1 MIILVIED
9 SREEMI
15 LLRTALSAVTN
26 VPIRVVHVD
35 QLSAASTCLAAG
47 HFDAIVLNLNLP
59 DSTGL
64 NTLARVQASAPGIP
78 VVIMAGMDDERLALD
93 GIRAGAQDYV
103 VKGGYDGALLSRSL
117 CTAIERKRLLTDLE
131 ARAADRTTELAAA
144 HQSLLRDRTDL
155 KRMEE
160 TVRDSEE
167 RFRALYDET
176 PFMHFTVNQQGT
188 VLSTNSFGATQ
199 LGYTP
204 EELIGRSILSVFY
217 EEDTDAV
224 VRKLAEAFGHPSS
237 TAWWTF
243 RMVKKDGTT
252 TWVSETVRIARGA
265 DTPVALIACEDVT
278 AFQQVAKKRGEQ
290 ELLNMIMLSTGPS
303 GITRVASDG
312 TLLQINPVGLRL
324 IEAGNEQD
332 AIGLSMFDLVASE
345 HRVAFVSMLDDVIA
359 GHERTLQF
367 KIQGFK
373 GSSRWMETHAVPLRN
388 PITGCT
394 EQLAVTNDITE
405 RKNREDALLAV
416 VEGVATQTG
425 EEFFSSLVRRMA
437 TAFNVQFAYLSERDA
452 EGTHFRSIAAWRA
465 GAFIEPLAVPTGSPC
480 EAVLTG
486 QAVHYP
492 DRLHAIYP
500 HVRLISDFGVVS
512 YCGVPVTDKTGRVIG
527 HIALMDNK
535 PMPDGKLAIP
545 TLQAFASRIAAEQE
559 RKRVVQSLEHSR
571 SLFQSFVEHA
581 PVAVAMLDQQLRYV
595 AVSQRWYQDYQLGE
609 RDIIGQHHYDVFP
622 EIRDMREW
630 QDIYQR
636 CLAGA
641 IERREEDLFVRANGS
656 TDWLRWEVRPW
667 HDEHGAIGG
676 IIMFT
681 ELITE
686 RKQIQE
692 AMLQAK
698 DAAETATRA
707 KSEFLANMSHEIR
720 TPMNAIVGM
729 ADLLGETSLTDEQ
742 GKYVRIFR
750 NAGQNLMTLLNDILD
765 LSKVEAK
772 QVELERIHFD
782 LQDVIDNVIDLL
794 ALRARDKNIEPTC
807 YVSPA
812 VPRFLYG
819 DPTRLHQI
827 LVNLVGNAIKFT
839 DQGSIELRVVPNPEI
854 SEPGALLFSVTDTGI
869 GIPPDK
875 LESIFESFTQAHV
888 STARKYGGTGLGLA
902 ISKQFAILMGG
913 RIWAESRVGQGS
925 TISCALRFDV
935 EPESPE
941 AALSALTDLNAL
953 RVLVVDDNATN
964 RLIAREALT
973 AWAMQAGEAP
983 DGLTA
988 LAELKRAREAG
999 EPYEFVLLDSRM
1011 PDLNGFEVAER
1022 IRADPS
1028 LHGLAILMLTSD
1040 FGGSTHRSG
1049 EVARTYDLGL
1059 AGYLEKPI
1067 KRSELRRALA
1077 IAHRRTQGLPP
1088 LPRQAEAPVAL
1099 VDHRALRILV
1109 VEDSTDNQ
1117 LLVKAYLK
1125 ATPYKVDIAENG
1137 RIACDMVTVG
1147 RYDLILMD
1155 IHMPVMDGYTTTA
1168 TIREW
1173 EMKQGIPPTP
1183 ILALTAYAYPED
1195 KRRIKAVG
1203 CNGVLAKPIKKS
1215 ALLEAILSHTGAVNS
1230 RKP

>member
-26 VPIRVVHVD
+26 IPIRVVHVD

-47 HFDAIVLNLNLP
+47 HFDAIILNLNLP

-64 NTLARVQASAPGIP
+64 NTLARVQASAPGMP
-78 VVIMAGMDDERLALD
+78 VVIMADMDDERLALD

-188 VLSTNSFGATQ
+188 VLSANSFGATQ

-312 TLLQINPVGLRL
+312 TLLQINPVGLRF
-324 IEAGNEQD
+324 IEVCNEQD

-345 HRVAFVSMLDDVIA
+345 HRAAFVSMLDDVIA

-367 KIQGFK
+367 KIQGLK

-388 PITGCT
+388 PVTGCT

-405 RKNREDALLAV
+405 RKKREDALLAV

-425 EEFFSSLVRRMA
+425 EDFFSSLIRRMA

-452 EGTHFRSIAAWRA
+452 AGTHFRSIAAWRA
-465 GAFIEPLAVPTGSPC
+465 GAFIEPLAVPMGSPC

-500 HVRLISDFGVVS
+500 HVRLISDFGVIS

-545 TLQAFASRIAAEQE
+545 TLQAFASRVAAEQE

-875 LESIFESFTQAHV
+875 LKSIFESFTQAHV

-988 LAELKRAREAG
+988 LAELKRARDAG

-1088 LPRQAEAPVAL
+1088 LPKQAEAPVAL

-1173 EMKQGIPPTP
+1173 EMKLGIPPTP

>member
-1 MIILVIED
+1 
-9 SREEMI
+9 
-15 LLRTALSAVTN
+15 
-26 VPIRVVHVD
+26 
-35 QLSAASTCLAAG
+35 
-47 HFDAIVLNLNLP
+47 
-59 DSTGL
+59 
-64 NTLARVQASAPGIP
+64 
-78 VVIMAGMDDERLALD
+78 
-93 GIRAGAQDYV
+93 
-103 VKGGYDGALLSRSL
+103 
-117 CTAIERKRLLTDLE
+117 
-131 ARAADRTTELAAA
+131 
-144 HQSLLRDRTDL
+144 
-155 KRMEE
+155 
-160 TVRDSEE
+160 
-167 RFRALYDET
+167 
-176 PFMHFTVNQQGT
+176 
-188 VLSTNSFGATQ
+188 
-199 LGYTP
+199 
-204 EELIGRSILSVFY
+204 
-217 EEDTDAV
+217 
-224 VRKLAEAFGHPSS
+224 
-237 TAWWTF
+237 
-243 RMVKKDGTT
+243 
-252 TWVSETVRIARGA
+252 
-265 DTPVALIACEDVT
+265 
-278 AFQQVAKKRGEQ
+278 
-290 ELLNMIMLSTGPS
+290 MIMLSTGPS

-312 TLLQINPVGLRL
+312 TLLQINPVGLRF
-324 IEAGNEQD
+324 IEARNEQD
-332 AIGLSMFDLVASE
+332 AIGLSMFDLVAPE
-345 HRVAFVSMLDDVIA
+345 HRAAFVSMHDDVIA
-359 GHERTLQF
+359 GHERTVQF
-367 KIQGFK
+367 KIHGLR

-388 PITGCT
+388 PVTGCT
-394 EQLAVTNDITE
+394 EHLAVTNDITD
-405 RKNREDALLAV
+405 RKKREDALLAV

-425 EEFFSSLVRRMA
+425 EDFFSSLVRRMA
-437 TAFNVQFAYLSERDA
+437 TAFNVQLAYLSERDA

-465 GAFIEPLAVPTGSPC
+465 GAFIEPFVVPTSSPC

-486 QAVHYP
+486 QAVHHP
-492 DRLHAIYP
+492 DRLHTIYP
-500 HVRLISDFGVVS
+500 HVRMIADLGVVS

-527 HIALMDNK
+527 HIALMDDK
-535 PMPDGKLAIP
+535 PIPDGKLMIP
-545 TLQAFASRIAAEQE
+545 ILQVFASRVAAEQE
-559 RKRVVQSLEHSR
+559 RKRAVQSLEHSR
-571 SLFQSFVEHA
+571 SMLKSFVEHTPA
-581 PVAVAMLDQQLRYV
+581 AVAMLDQQLRYV
-595 AVSQRWYQDYQLGE
+595 AVSQRWYQDYQLGA

-641 IERREEDLFVRANGS
+641 IERREEDSLVRADGQ
-656 TDWLRWEVRPW
+656 TDWVRWEVRPW
-667 HDEHGAIGG
+667 HDENGAIGG
-676 IIMFT
+676 IIIFT

-692 AMLQAK
+692 ALLQAK
-698 DAAETATRA
+698 DVAETATKA

-772 QVELERIHFD
+772 HVELERIHFD

-819 DPTRLHQI
+819 DPTRLQQI

-854 SEPGALLFSVTDTGI
+854 SEPGALVFSVTDTGV
-869 GIPPDK
+869 GIPADK
-875 LESIFESFTQAHV
+875 LESIFDSFTQAHV

-913 RIWAESRVGQGS
+913 RIWAESVVGHGS
-925 TISCALRFDV
+925 TISCALRFEV
-935 EPESPE
+935 ETEPTE
-941 AALSALTDLNAL
+941 APLSTLTDLNAL

-973 AWAMQAGEAP
+973 AWGMQAGEAP

-988 LAELKRAREAG
+988 LTELKRAREAG
-999 EPYEFVLLDSRM
+999 ESYDFVLLDSRM

-1028 LHGLAILMLTSD
+1028 LQDLAILMLTSD

-1088 LPRQAEAPVAL
+1088 LPRQVEAPVAL

-1109 VEDSTDNQ
+1109 VEDSPDNQ

-1147 RYDLILMD
+1147 RYDLVLMD

-1173 EMKQGIPPTP
+1173 EQRQGIPPIP
-1183 ILALTAYAYPED
+1183 IIAVTAYAYPED
-1195 KRRIKAVG
+1195 KRRIKDVG
-1203 CNGVLAKPIKKS
+1203 CNGVLAKPIKKA
-1215 ALLEAILSHTGAVNS
+1215 ALLEAILSHTGMGGH
-1230 RKP
+1230 PTQ

>member
-47 HFDAIVLNLNLP
+47 HFDAIILNLNLP

-78 VVIMAGMDDERLALD
+78 VVILAGMDDERLAMD

-103 VKGGYDGALLSRSL
+103 VKGRYDGVLLSRSL

-131 ARAADRTTELAAA
+131 ARAADSAAELASA

-188 VLSTNSFGATQ
+188 VLSINSFGATQ

-217 EEDTDAV
+217 EEDRDAV

-243 RMVKKDGTT
+243 RMLKKDGTT

-278 AFQQVAKKRGEQ
+278 AFKQVAKKRGEQ

-303 GITRVASDG
+303 CITRVASDG
-312 TLLQINPVGLRL
+312 TLLQINPVGLRI
-324 IEAGNEQD
+324 IEASNEQD
-332 AIGLSMFDLVASE
+332 AIGLSMFDLIVSE
-345 HRVAFVSMLDDVIA
+345 DRAAFVSMLNDVIA
-359 GHERTLQF
+359 GHARTLQF
-367 KIQGFK
+367 KIQGLK
-373 GSSRWMETHAVPLRN
+373 GSSRWMEAHAVPLNN
-388 PITGCT
+388 PVTGYT
-394 EQLAVTNDITE
+394 ELLAATHDITE
-405 RKNREDALLAV
+405 RKKREDGLLEV
-416 VEGVATQTG
+416 VKGVATQIG

-465 GAFIEPLAVPTGSPC
+465 GAFIEPFVVPTGSPC
-480 EAVLTG
+480 EAVLAG
-486 QAVHYP
+486 EAVHYP

-500 HVRLISDFGVVS
+500 HVRLISDFEVVS

-545 TLQAFASRIAAEQE
+545 ALQAFASRIAAEQE

-571 SLFQSFVEHA
+571 SLFQSFVEHV

-609 RDIIGQHHYDVFP
+609 RNIIGQYHYDVFP

-807 YVSPA
+807 YVSAA

-819 DPTRLHQI
+819 DPTRLQQI

-902 ISKQFAILMGG
+902 ISKQLATLMGG

-964 RLIAREALT
+964 RLIAREALI

-1028 LHGLAILMLTSD
+1028 LQGLAILMLTSD

-1173 EMKQGIPPTP
+1173 EMKQAIPPTP
-1183 ILALTAYAYPED
+1183 ILAVTAYAYPED

-1215 ALLEAILSHTGAVNS
+1215 ALLEAILSHTGAVNLQ
-1230 RKP
+1230 KP

>member
-15 LLRTALSAVTN
+15 LLRTALSAVTT
-26 VPIRVVHVD
+26 VAIRVVHVD
-35 QLSAASTCLAAG
+35 QLSAASTCLTAG
-47 HFDAIVLNLNLP
+47 HFDAIILDLNLP
-59 DSTGL
+59 DSIGL
-64 NTLARVQASAPGIP
+64 DTLARVQASAPGVP
-78 VVIMAGMDDERLALD
+78 VVIMAGMDDERLAMD
-93 GIRAGAQDYV
+93 GVRAGAQDYV
-103 VKGGYDGALLSRSL
+103 VKGRHDGALLFRSL

-131 ARAADRTTELAAA
+131 AHVADRTAELAAA

-188 VLSTNSFGATQ
+188 VLSTNSFGSTQ

-217 EEDTDAV
+217 EEDTEAV
-224 VRKLAEAFGHPSS
+224 VRKLAEAFGNPSC

-243 RMVKKDGTT
+243 RMVKKNGTM

-278 AFQQVAKKRGEQ
+278 AFKHVEKKQGEQ
-290 ELLNMIMLSTGPS
+290 DLLNVIMLSTGPS
-303 GITRVASDG
+303 CINRVASDG
-312 TLLQINPVGLRL
+312 TLLQINPAGLRY
-324 IEAGNEQD
+324 IEACNAQD

-345 HRVAFVSMLDDVIA
+345 HRAAFVSMHDDVIA

-367 KIQGFK
+367 KIQGLK
-373 GSSRWMETHAVPLRN
+373 GFSRWVETYAVPFRN
-388 PITGCT
+388 PVTGCI

-405 RKNREDALLAV
+405 RKKREDALLAV
-416 VEGVATQTG
+416 VEGVATQIG
-425 EEFFSSLVRRMA
+425 EDFFSSLVRRMA

-452 EGTHFRSIAAWRA
+452 EGAHFRSIAAWGA
-465 GAFIEPLAVPTGSPC
+465 GAFIEPFVAPAGSPC

-486 QAVHYP
+486 QAIHYP
-492 DRLHAIYP
+492 DRLQAIYP
-500 HVRLISDFGVVS
+500 HVRLISDFGIVS
-512 YCGVPVTDKTGRVIG
+512 YCGVPVADKTGRVIG

-545 TLQAFASRIAAEQE
+545 ILQAFASRIAAEQE
-559 RKRVVQSLEHSR
+559 RKRVVQSLERSR
-571 SLFQSFVEHA
+571 SLLQSFVEHT
-581 PVAVAMLDQQLRYV
+581 PVAVAMLDRQLRYV
-595 AVSQRWYQDYQLGE
+595 AVSQRWYHDYQLDE
-609 RDIIGQHHYDVFP
+609 QNIIGRHHYDVFP

-641 IERREEDLFVRANGS
+641 IERREEDPFVRANGH

-676 IIMFT
+676 IIIFT

-692 AMLQAK
+692 ALLQAK
-698 DAAETATRA
+698 EVAETATRA

-765 LSKVEAK
+765 LSKVEARHI
-772 QVELERIHFD
+772 ELERIRFD

-819 DPTRLHQI
+819 DPTRLQQI

-839 DQGSIELRVVPNPEI
+839 EQGSIELRVVPNPEI
-854 SEPGALLFSVTDTGI
+854 SEPGALLFSVFDTGI
-869 GIPPDK
+869 GIPADK
-875 LESIFESFTQAHV
+875 LETIFESFTQAHT

-902 ISKQFAILMGG
+902 ICKQLATLMGG
-913 RIWAESRVGQGS
+913 RIWAESTVGHGS
-925 TISCALRFDV
+925 TILCALRFDV

-941 AALSALTDLNAL
+941 ATLSTLTDLNAL
-953 RVLVVDDNATN
+953 RVLVVDDNPTN

-973 AWAMQAGEAP
+973 AWAMLTREAP
-983 DGLTA
+983 GGLTA
-988 LAELKRAREAG
+988 LTELKRAREAG

-1011 PDLNGFEVAER
+1011 PDLDGFEVAER

-1028 LHGLAILMLTSD
+1028 LKDLAILMLTSD
-1040 FGGSTHRSG
+1040 FGGAMRRSG
-1049 EVARTYDLGL
+1049 EVARTYELGL

-1067 KRSELRRALA
+1067 KRSELRRALT
-1077 IAHRRTQGLPP
+1077 IAHRRKQGLSP
-1088 LPRQAEAPVAL
+1088 LPKQVETPVAL
-1099 VDHRALRILV
+1099 VDHRPLRILV
-1109 VEDSTDNQ
+1109 VEDSPDNQ
-1117 LLVKAYLK
+1117 LLIKAYLK

-1215 ALLEAILSHTGAVNS
+1215 VLLEAILSHTGAVNS
-1230 RKP
+1230 LKP

>member
-176 PFMHFTVNQQGT
+176 PFMHFTVNQQGM

-367 KIQGFK
+367 KIQGLK

-388 PITGCT
+388 PITGYT

-405 RKNREDALLAV
+405 RKKREDALLAV

>member
-47 HFDAIVLNLNLP
+47 RFDAIILNLNLP

-78 VVIMAGMDDERLALD
+78 VVIMAGMDDERLAMD

-103 VKGGYDGALLSRSL
+103 VKGGYDGGLLSRSL

-131 ARAADRTTELAAA
+131 ARAADRTAELAAA
-144 HQSLLRDRTDL
+144 HQSLLRDRMDL

-199 LGYTP
+199 LGYTL

-217 EEDTDAV
+217 EEDRDAV

-252 TWVSETVRIARGA
+252 TWVSETVRIARGV

-278 AFQQVAKKRGEQ
+278 AFKHVAKKRGEQ

-312 TLLQINPVGLRL
+312 TLLQINPVGLRF
-324 IEAGNEQD
+324 IEACNEQD
-332 AIGLSMFDLVASE
+332 AIGLSMFDLVAPE
-345 HRVAFVSMLDDVIA
+345 DRAAFVSMHDDVIA
-359 GHERTLQF
+359 GHERTVQF
-367 KIQGFK
+367 KIHGLK
-373 GSSRWMETHAVPLRN
+373 GSSRWMETQAVPLRN
-388 PITGCT
+388 PVTGCT

-405 RKNREDALLAV
+405 RKKREDALLAV

-425 EEFFSSLVRRMA
+425 EDFFSSLVRRMA
-437 TAFNVQFAYLSERDA
+437 AAFNVQFAYFSERNA
-452 EGTHFRSIAAWRA
+452 EGTYFRSIAAWRA
-465 GAFIEPLAVPTGSPC
+465 GAFIEPFVVPMGSPC

-486 QAVHYP
+486 QAVYHP
-492 DRLHAIYP
+492 DQLHAIYP
-500 HVRLISDFGVVS
+500 HVRMIADLGVVS
-512 YCGVPVTDKTGRVIG
+512 YCGVPVTDRTGQVIG

-545 TLQAFASRIAAEQE
+545 ILQAFASRIAAEQE
-559 RKRVVQSLEHSR
+559 RTRVVQSLEHSR
-571 SLFQSFVEHA
+571 SLFLSFVEHA
-581 PVAVAMLDQQLRYV
+581 PVAVAMLDQQIRYV

-609 RDIIGQHHYDVFP
+609 RDIIGQYHYDVFP
-622 EIRDMREW
+622 EIRDMRKW

-667 HDEHGAIGG
+667 HDEHGVIGG
-676 IIMFT
+676 IIIFT
-681 ELITE
+681 EVITE
-686 RKQIQE
+686 RKRIQE
-692 AMLQAK
+692 ALLQAK

-772 QVELERIHFD
+772 HIELERIRFD

-819 DPTRLHQI
+819 DPTRLQQI

-839 DQGSIELRVVPNPEI
+839 DQGSIELRVVPNPEV

-913 RIWAESRVGQGS
+913 RIWAESRVGHGS

-935 EPESPE
+935 ELETPE
-941 AALSALTDLNAL
+941 APPSALADLNAL

-988 LAELKRAREAG
+988 LTELKRAREAG
-999 EPYEFVLLDSRM
+999 ESYDFVLLDSRM

-1028 LHGLAILMLTSD
+1028 LQDLAILMLTSD

-1077 IAHRRTQGLPP
+1077 IAHRRTQGLSP
-1088 LPRQAEAPVAL
+1088 LPRQVEAPVAL

-1147 RYDLILMD
+1147 RYDLVLMD

-1203 CNGVLAKPIKKS
+1203 CNGVLAKPIKKA
-1215 ALLEAILSHTGAVNS
+1215 ALLEAILSHTGGVNS
-1230 RKP
+1230 LKP

>member
-15 LLRTALSAVTN
+15 LLRAALSAVTN
-26 VPIRVVHVD
+26 VAIRVVHVD
-35 QLSAASTCLAAG
+35 QLSAASACLAAG
-47 HFDAIVLNLNLP
+47 HFDAIILNLNLP

-64 NTLARVQASAPGIP
+64 NTLARVQASAPGVP
-78 VVIMAGMDDERLALD
+78 VVIMAGMDDERLAMD

-131 ARAADRTTELAAA
+131 ARAADRTAELAAA

-188 VLSTNSFGATQ
+188 VLFTNSFGATQ

-217 EEDTDAV
+217 EEDRDAV
-224 VRKLAEAFGHPSS
+224 VRKLAEAFGDPSS

-265 DTPVALIACEDVT
+265 DTPVALITCEDVT
-278 AFQQVAKKRGEQ
+278 AFKHVAKKRGEQ
-290 ELLNMIMLSTGPS
+290 ELLNTIVLSTGPS
-303 GITRVASDG
+303 CITRVASDG

-332 AIGLSMFDLVASE
+332 AIGLSLFDLVVSE
-345 HRVAFVSMLDDVIA
+345 DRAAFVSMLNDVIA

-367 KIQGFK
+367 KIQGLK

-388 PITGCT
+388 PVTGCT

-405 RKNREDALLAV
+405 RKKREDALLEV
-416 VEGVATQTG
+416 IEGVATQTG
-425 EEFFSSLVRRMA
+425 EEFFSSLARRMA
-437 TAFNVQFAYLSERDA
+437 TAFNVRFAYLSERDA

-465 GAFIEPLAVPTGSPC
+465 GAFIEPFAVPPGSPC
-480 EAVLTG
+480 ETVLAG

-492 DRLHAIYP
+492 DRLHTIYP
-500 HVRLISDFGVVS
+500 HVRLISDFGIVS

-535 PMPDGKLAIP
+535 PMPDGRLAIP

-559 RKRVVQSLEHSR
+559 RKRIVQSLEHSR

-581 PVAVAMLDQQLRYV
+581 PVAVAMLDQQFRYV

-630 QDIYQR
+630 QGIYQR

-692 AMLQAK
+692 ALLQAK

-807 YVSPA
+807 YVSSA

-819 DPTRLHQI
+819 DPTRLQQI
-827 LVNLVGNAIKFT
+827 LLNLVGNAIKFT

-869 GIPPDK
+869 GIPQDK

-888 STARKYGGTGLGLA
+888 STARKYGGTGLGLS
-902 ISKQFAILMGG
+902 ISKQLATLMGG
-913 RIWAESRVGQGS
+913 RIWAQSRVGQGS

-1022 IRADPS
+1022 IRADPF
-1028 LHGLAILMLTSD
+1028 LQGLAILMLTSD
-1040 FGGSTHRSG
+1040 FGGSTYRSG

-1125 ATPYKVDIAENG
+1125 TTPYKVDIAENG

-1147 RYDLILMD
+1147 RYDLVLMD

-1203 CNGVLAKPIKKS
+1203 CNGVLAKPIKKA
-1215 ALLEAILSHTGAVNS
+1215 ALLEAILIYTGWS
-1230 RKP
+1230 TP

>member
-15 LLRTALSAVTN
+15 LLRTALSAVTS
-26 VPIRVVHVD
+26 VAIRVVHVD

-47 HFDAIVLNLNLP
+47 NFNAIILNLNLP

-78 VVIMAGMDDERLALD
+78 VVIIADMDAEQLAMD
-93 GIRAGAQDYV
+93 GIRAGAQDFV
-103 VKGGYDGALLSRSL
+103 VKGRYDGALLSRSL

-131 ARAADRTTELAAA
+131 ARVADRTAELAAA

-160 TVRDSEE
+160 TARDSEE

-188 VLSTNSFGATQ
+188 VLSTNSFGSTQ
-199 LGYTP
+199 LGYAP

-303 GITRVASDG
+303 CITRVASDG

-332 AIGLSMFDLVASE
+332 AIGLSMFDLVVSE
-345 HRVAFVSMLDDVIA
+345 HRATFVSMHDDVIA

-367 KIQGFK
+367 KIHGRK

-388 PITGCT
+388 PVTGYT

-405 RKNREDALLAV
+405 RKKREDGLLAV

-437 TAFNVQFAYLSERDA
+437 TAFNVQFAYLSERDT

-641 IERREEDLFVRANGS
+641 IERREEDLFVRANGR

-720 TPMNAIVGM
+720 TPNNIN
-729 ADLLGETSLTDEQ
+729 
-742 GKYVRIFR
+742 KC
-750 NAGQNLMTLLNDILD
+750 
-765 LSKVEAK
+765 K
-772 QVELERIHFD
+772 
-782 LQDVIDNVIDLL
+782 
-794 ALRARDKNIEPTC
+794 KN
-807 YVSPA
+807 
-812 VPRFLYG
+812 
-819 DPTRLHQI
+819 
-827 LVNLVGNAIKFT
+827 
-839 DQGSIELRVVPNPEI
+839 
-854 SEPGALLFSVTDTGI
+854 
-869 GIPPDK
+869 
-875 LESIFESFTQAHV
+875 
-888 STARKYGGTGLGLA
+888 
-902 ISKQFAILMGG
+902 
-913 RIWAESRVGQGS
+913 
-925 TISCALRFDV
+925 
-935 EPESPE
+935 
-941 AALSALTDLNAL
+941 
-953 RVLVVDDNATN
+953 
-964 RLIAREALT
+964 
-973 AWAMQAGEAP
+973 
-983 DGLTA
+983 
-988 LAELKRAREAG
+988 
-999 EPYEFVLLDSRM
+999 
-1011 PDLNGFEVAER
+1011 
-1022 IRADPS
+1022 
-1028 LHGLAILMLTSD
+1028 
-1040 FGGSTHRSG
+1040 
-1049 EVARTYDLGL
+1049 
-1059 AGYLEKPI
+1059 
-1067 KRSELRRALA
+1067 
-1077 IAHRRTQGLPP
+1077 
-1088 LPRQAEAPVAL
+1088 
-1099 VDHRALRILV
+1099 
-1109 VEDSTDNQ
+1109 
-1117 LLVKAYLK
+1117 
-1125 ATPYKVDIAENG
+1125 
-1137 RIACDMVTVG
+1137 
-1147 RYDLILMD
+1147 
-1155 IHMPVMDGYTTTA
+1155 
-1168 TIREW
+1168 
-1173 EMKQGIPPTP
+1173 
-1183 ILALTAYAYPED
+1183 
-1195 KRRIKAVG
+1195 
-1203 CNGVLAKPIKKS
+1203 
-1215 ALLEAILSHTGAVNS
+1215 
-1230 RKP
+1230 